1 MRTFPTYLTRFRTV
15 VGEIIHIVF
24 PAIARSDQLNLN
36 HRIIKEM
43 ETYKELQQK
52 LKQYRDE
59 YDIPL
64 EVRLNAS
71 YAFLLSEKQRV
82 MDVLVSRYYQ
92 NRYGY

>member
-1 MRTFPTYLTRFRTV
+1 
-15 VGEIIHIVF
+15 
-24 PAIARSDQLNLN
+24 
-36 HRIIKEM
+36 M